1 MLPDD
6 VQPDPEVL
14 AAVTDA
20 LDGVPRAAYSVPHV
34 YPAAAPAYTRAPRT
48 PRPIPQSDQ
57 LSLYVHLPYCRY
69 RCTFCHFAVRVGA
82 DVAAMERYTRALR
95 RELEWI
101 PPRTGM
107 TQLYVGGGTP
117 TALPPDLMDHVLTGV
132 FERTV
137 SIGQRV
143 HTVET
148 SPETISPAHLEI
160 FRRHG
165 IGRVSMGVQSL
176 DREVLGAVHRGQT
189 ATGALA
195 ACELLL
201 DSGLILN
208 VDLIYGLPGQ
218 TPESFLFDLTT
229 LADLGVPSL
238 TLYSLHVTE
247 RTPVARILGDERF
260 DLASLMAWRSFV
272 NGAAERLGYT
282 QTRWHSFKRLDTSAR
297 THQFERDFDENLSGT
312 QLGVGMSAR
321 SHLGDAMYRNHDVHD
336 KYIERIQ
343 RDESPVEEV
352 FPFTEEDLITQFIAR
367 SLGDGQPLHRAEYE
381 RIFERTIDE
390 DFGPLLD
397 RLRRA
402 ALVADDGRTLVLADR
417 GKLVYDIVTL
427 AFYPEQARAWLMGRE
442 DRASLVTVTGPSR

>member
-1 MLPDD
+1 
-6 VQPDPEVL
+6 
-14 AAVTDA
+14 
-20 LDGVPRAAYSVPHV
+20 
-34 YPAAAPAYTRAPRT
+34 
-48 PRPIPQSDQ
+48 
-57 LSLYVHLPYCRY
+57 
-69 RCTFCHFAVRVGA
+69 
-82 DVAAMERYTRALR
+82 
-95 RELEWI
+95 
-101 PPRTGM
+101 
-107 TQLYVGGGTP
+107 
-117 TALPPDLMDHVLTGV
+117 
-132 FERTV
+132 
-137 SIGQRV
+137 
-143 HTVET
+143 
-148 SPETISPAHLEI
+148 
-160 FRRHG
+160 
-165 IGRVSMGVQSL
+165 
-176 DREVLGAVHRGQT
+176 
-189 ATGALA
+189 
-195 ACELLL
+195 
-201 DSGLILN
+201 
-208 VDLIYGLPGQ
+208 
-218 TPESFLFDLTT
+218 
-229 LADLGVPSL
+229 
-238 TLYSLHVTE
+238 
-247 RTPVARILGDERF
+247 
-260 DLASLMAWRSFV
+260 MAWRSFV